1 MDTMMGD
8 EKEEEGE
15 HELIGAGYLT
25 HSLPSE
31 EEDASSSNRVSQL
44 WKKEASLQAKLH

>member
-8 EKEEEGE
+8 EKEEGE

-25 HSLPSE
+25 HSLPNE
-31 EEDASSSNRVSQL
+31 EEDASSSSRVSQL